1 MIVPVQP
8 ANPNVPKF
16 VSGPGSDKL
25 NLYAD
30 AINGMQQAIRPPVQI
45 FGGSGKPI
53 VARITEADGT
63 EYEWVEVELSV
74 DDEWAD
80 KTDGLTS
87 EILAPAQELN
97 LSVDVPIDSI
107 VQIFSA
113 LGGTGETTYWF
124 VYGSAST
131 TFVAK
136 ITGSSG
142 PAFAWTE
149 QYQIDATTWA
159 DLPDGRSG
167 TTSVNPAYELNGSQS
182 IATNTLVWITQN
194 TDDSGTVRYT
204 FVSPAVMFPVKV
216 EQTGGSD
223 GNNTTAASYT
233 YTVRSLTGA
242 TLGTGVAQ
250 VRPRPNG
257 AVTVQ
262 AGSTGYG
269 VAFYDGLNLRLWD
282 AGEIPQTQVCP

>member
-1 MIVPVQP
+1 MAVPVQP

-30 AINGMQQAIRPPVQI
+30 AINGMQQAIRPAVQI

-74 DDEWAD
+74 DNEWAD

-97 LSVDVPIDSI
+97 LSEAVPVDSI

-124 VYGSAST
+124 VYASP
-131 TFVAK
+131 
-136 ITGSSG
+136 S
-142 PAFAWTE
+142 
-149 QYQIDATTWA
+149 
-159 DLPDGRSG
+159 
-167 TTSVNPAYELNGSQS
+167 
-182 IATNTLVWITQN
+182 
-194 TDDSGTVRYT
+194 
-204 FVSPAVMFPVKV
+204 VMFPVKV
-216 EQTGGSD
+216 QQTGGTNGSAA
-223 GNNTTAASYT
+223 TTASYT
-233 YTVRSLTGA
+233 YTVRTLGWNGTSGGA
-242 TLGTGVAQ
+242 TLGTGVA
-250 VRPRPNG
+250 VSRPRENG
-257 AVTVQ
+257 LVTVQ

-269 VAFYDGLNLRLWD
+269 LAFYDGTTLVLWD
-282 AGEIPQTQVCP
+282 AGEIYGTEECPEEV